1 MFPRFLQDHLS
12 VDAVLVLPTYEGP
25 EAASLTPVAEIAE
38 ESRAAGAELVVGAA
52 TYITWTL
59 G

>member
-25 EAASLTPVAEIAE
+25 EAASLTPVA
-38 ESRAAGAELVVGAA
+38 VGAHQSVSTRSVSKVA
-52 TYITWTL
+52 KFYQ
-59 G
+59 